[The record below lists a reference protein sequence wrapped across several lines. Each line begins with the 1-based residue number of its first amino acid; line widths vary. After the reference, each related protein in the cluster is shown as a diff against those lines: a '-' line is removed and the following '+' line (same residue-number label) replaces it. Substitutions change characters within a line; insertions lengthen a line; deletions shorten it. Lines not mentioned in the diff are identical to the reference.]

1 MTDPTAGASQ
11 NSSDYFEDESSQFLE
26 ALQVAVLPGDVESK
40 PKDLPSEAPS
50 KDEDSDESEDLEP
63 PPSTQ
68 PSLKRRLYEPEDDR
82 NDIYGAAHFGEF
94 GEYMRRKRAKL
105 QIQNE
110 GLKEPGSQSE
120 IFKGLSIYVRAI
132 YLGYPCF
139 LHRFRLMVIPPHL
152 YRISD
157 N

>member
-26 ALQVAVLPGDVESK
+26 ALQAAVLPGDIVSK
-40 PKDLPSEAPS
+40 SEDNASEAPN
-50 KDEDSDESEDLEP
+50 KDEDSDESEDIEP
-63 PPSTQ
+63 PPCTQ
-68 PSLKRRLYEPEDDR
+68 PSLKRRLFETEDDR

-110 GLKEPGSQSE
+110 GLKAPDGQSE
-120 IFKGLSIYVRAI
+120 IFKGLSIYVRVA
-132 YLGYPCF
+132 CF
-139 LHRFRLMVIPPHL
+139 L
-152 YRISD
+152 
-157 N
+157 